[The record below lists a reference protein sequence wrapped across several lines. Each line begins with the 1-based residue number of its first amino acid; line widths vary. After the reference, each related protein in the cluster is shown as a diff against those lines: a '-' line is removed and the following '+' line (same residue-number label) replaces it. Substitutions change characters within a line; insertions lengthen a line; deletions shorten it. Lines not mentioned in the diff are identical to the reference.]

1 MANIDVN
8 SETVRSKRPQATID
22 SSRSS
27 GLGPQT
33 APRRA
38 SARPKYCRIDS
49 GQFIR
54 ALFLVA
60 LSFGAVQLSGSDKG
74 LQSGAASAGA
84 TARPM

>member
-1 MANIDVN
+1 MANIDLN
-8 SETVRSKRPQATID
+8 NGTVHSKRPQAIIE
-22 SSRSS
+22 SNRSS
-27 GLGPQT
+27 GLGPQA
-33 APRRA
+33 APRRT

-60 LSFGAVQLSGSDKG
+60 LSFGAIQLSGTDKG
-74 LQSGAASAGA
+74 VQNGGESAGA